1 MKSSLEKYGCVLENI
16 DIKDHSTFKV
26 SALIDYLVLPNNI
39 EDLKELIRYLKKENI
54 KYKMIGKCS
63 NLIFVNEHYEGVL
76 IRLDFLNH
84 FEIKNDFIISGS
96 GVSLMKLAIDA
107 SSSCLTGLEWATGI
121 PGSVGGAIV
130 QNAGAYGKNM
140 ESIVKSITVLTEVG
154 NIEVWEK
161 EKIGFSYRHSYLKD
175 HPEIICLEA
184 TLKLEK
190 GNSKEIMESIKT
202 KREKRFATQ
211 PLDYPSCGS
220 IFRNPEGEM
229 AAGKLIEDAG
239 LKGLKIGGAEVSK
252 KHANFIINTG
262 GATGSDIKK
271 LVLFIQEKIK
281 EKYKIDLILEQ
292 ELVE

>member
-84 FEIKNDFIISGS
+84 FEIKNDFITSGS
-96 GVSLMKLAIDA
+96 GVSLMKLAVDA

-140 ESIVKSITVLTEVG
+140 ESIVKSITVLNEAG
-154 NIEVWEK
+154 NIVVWEN
-161 EKIGFSYRHSYLKD
+161 EKIGFSYRHS
-175 HPEIICLEA
+175 
-184 TLKLEK
+184 
-190 GNSKEIMESIKT
+190 
-202 KREKRFATQ
+202 
-211 PLDYPSCGS
+211 
-220 IFRNPEGEM
+220 
-229 AAGKLIEDAG
+229 
-239 LKGLKIGGAEVSK
+239 
-252 KHANFIINTG
+252 
-262 GATGSDIKK
+262 
-271 LVLFIQEKIK
+271 
-281 EKYKIDLILEQ
+281 
-292 ELVE
+292 